1 MFAYFYDQNHL
12 IRFDINYFNKI
23 NISKMRNFLIV
34 LLLLSVGVAIGQV
47 NTHLPLAVNHITTQ
61 AEKWS
66 LKPADYKDLLISS
79 EITSEKGITYL
90 YLNQA
95 YSGIPIRNAMIT
107 IIIKDGKVVSDA
119 HNFVSNVE
127 SRIENKAANLKADVA
142 ILKSAE
148 HLGYV
153 AKGKPMFASRS
164 DNGKLTF
171 EFSEMTKSPIPAE
184 LKYELVGE
192 KLVLVW
198 NLNLDM
204 KSNAD
209 YWDINIDAQTGNFIS
224 KHNFTTYCQH
234 HHQAF
239 ANHDRCEIRTFRKI
253 NDNTRLVNEVLSTN
267 NAASAKYNVFPLPA
281 ESPIHGDRK
290 IVTDDQFPTAS
301 PYGWH
306 DTDGVEGPEY
316 TITRGNNV
324 YAYQDKNDDNASD
337 GPETD
342 GGSALNFDFP
352 IDFTKDPRESA
363 DAAVTNLFYMVNMMH
378 DVSSMFGFTEEFGN
392 FQQKNYTGKGDGGD
406 YVLAQAFDGITLHEA
421 GLDLDL
427 NGNPTKI
434 NNANFNTP
442 PDGSNG
448 RMQMFF
454 FDNIGGSVSI
464 DSPESIKGFVQEYT
478 VGEFGGVIPNK
489 TEPAIT
495 AKVAIAK
502 GSGTNNPTACCNAIS
517 NSAEIEG
524 KIAIIDRGGCDFSKK
539 VYNAQ
544 VAKAVAVIICNI
556 PGVNGGS
563 GEDLVRMSGGQNATD
578 VKIPSI
584 FLKKSDC
591 DEIRLIISSGG
602 EVTMTFQERERQGAE
617 YFDGSLDNGII
628 AHEFG
633 HGISNRLTGGP
644 NNTSCLG
651 NDEQMGEGWS
661 DFFALIMTHE
671 EGDTGKDVRGIGTY
685 AEGQQIESG
694 GIRRFPYSTD
704 MTINP
709 QTFDDIK
716 GTTAPHPL
724 GEIWAGVLWD
734 MYWAFIDLYGY
745 NPDWTVQT
753 SGNYKAVYLVM
764 EGMKMQVCNPGFI
777 FGRDAI
783 LMADKVHFGSEN
795 KCLIWSV
802 FARRGLG
809 HDAFGGLTSNRNDGI
824 ESFETLPTCI
834 EALKITKTADV
845 SINAG
850 DEVNITL
857 KAINHLPARQNNVI
871 ITDEL
876 PSGMTYVSGS
886 SSDVE
891 PTVNGSILTFEI
903 GAMEY
908 DKEFSLTYK
917 TKSSINNRSLLLER
931 ENFDGEV
938 NWDFTTDVGSETW
951 FTSFDL
957 YRSPELSYGI
967 FNYEGESDASLLTVP
982 YTISG
987 NNPALRFYHRY
998 NTEAGNDG
1006 GFLEISVDNG
1016 LFTLIGKD
1024 KFLRNGYNSDLAYS
1038 TLATPN
1044 LQSFSGNSGGD
1055 WQDNL
1060 IGPWVESIIDLS
1072 EYKGKNVVFKFRF
1085 GSNLTVKGAGS
1096 IAGWFI
1102 DDFEILDLFKYTSE
1116 ACIIADAGNGVKGC
1130 SNPIETV
1137 VNSDGTVGVD
1147 DKLVEYFAVNVS
1159 PNPAD
1164 DYVVVS
1170 ASAPV
1175 YTNAKIEITTVEGKN
1190 VYSSEMYLDKTIQ
1203 YKSIN
1208 TSGLAS
1214 GFYII
1219 KIQNGNNVTSRK
1231 LIIK

>member
-1 MFAYFYDQNHL
+1 
-12 IRFDINYFNKI
+12 
-23 NISKMRNFLIV
+23 MRNFLIV

-66 LKPADYKDLLISS
+66 LKSADYKDLLISS

-148 HLGYV
+148 HLGFV
-153 AKGKPMFASRS
+153 AKGKPMLASRS

-234 HHQAF
+234 HHQAY

-253 NDNTRLVNEVLSTN
+253 NDNTRPINEVLSIN
-267 NAASAKYNVFPLPA
+267 NAASAKYNVFALPA

-290 IVTDDQFPTAS
+290 IVTDNQFPTAS

-324 YAYQDKNDDNASD
+324 YAYQDKNDDDASD

-378 DVSSMFGFTEEFGN
+378 DVTSMVGFTEEFGN
-392 FQQKNYTGKGDGGD
+392 FQQKNYTDKGDGGD
-406 YVLAQAFDGITLHEA
+406 YVLAQAFDGIIQHEA
-421 GLDLDL
+421 GLDVV

-434 NNANFNTP
+434 NNANFSTP
-442 PDGSNG
+442 PDGFNG
-448 RMQMFF
+448 RMQMYFW
-454 FDNIGGSVSI
+454 DNSGGAVSI
-464 DSPESIKGFVQEYT
+464 DSPESIKGFVQYGTASFGRRIPSITET
-478 VGEFGGVIPNK
+478 PIIGKVVLVNDGTINSLLGCNPLKNTAEVTGNIALIERGTCEFSR
-489 TEPAIT
+489 
-495 AKVAIAK
+495 KVRRAQDAGAIA
-502 GSGTNNPTACCNAIS
+502 A
-517 NSAEIEG
+517 
-524 KIAIIDRGGCDFSKK
+524 
-539 VYNAQ
+539 
-544 VAKAVAVIICNI
+544 IICNI
-556 PGVNGGS
+556 AGVDGGDGESADGMAGGAEGSLVTIPSVMLKRSDCEKIKVIIANGGI
-563 GEDLVRMSGGQNATD
+563 VN
-578 VKIPSI
+578 V
-584 FLKKSDC
+584 
-591 DEIRLIISSGG
+591 
-602 EVTMTFQERERQGAE
+602 TFQERTTRVE
-617 YFDGSLDNGII
+617 YLDGSLDNGII

-661 DFFALIMTHE
+661 DFFSLIMTQE
-671 EGDTGKDVRGIGTY
+671 PGDQGVDNRGIGNFAAAQT
-685 AEGQQIESG
+685 ISSK

-745 NPDWTVQT
+745 NPDWSVQT

-764 EGMKMQVCNPGFI
+764 EGMKMQNCNPGFI
-777 FGRDAI
+777 HGRDAI
-783 LMADKVHFGSEN
+783 LMADKVHYASEN

-809 HDAFGGLTSNRNDGI
+809 FFAEGGSSSNRNDGV
-824 ESFETLPTCI
+824 ENFETLPTCI

-850 DEVNITL
+850 DEVNVTL

-886 SSDVE
+886 SSGVE
-891 PTVNGSILTFEI
+891 PTVSGSILTFEI

-957 YRSPELSYGI
+957 FRSPELSYGI
-967 FNYEGESDASLLTVP
+967 FNYEGESDASLLSVP
-982 YTISG
+982 YNIAG

-1016 LFTLIGKD
+1016 LFTLIGRD
-1024 KFLRNGYNSDLAYS
+1024 KFLRNGYNGILAYS

-1055 WQDNL
+1055 WIETL
-1060 IGPWVESIIDLS
+1060 EGPWVESIIDLS

-1085 GSNLTVKGAGS
+1085 GSNLTVKGAGA

-1116 ACIIADAGNGVKGC
+1116 ACIIADAGNGVRGC

-1190 VYSSEMYLDKTIQ
+1190 VYSSEMYIDKTIQ